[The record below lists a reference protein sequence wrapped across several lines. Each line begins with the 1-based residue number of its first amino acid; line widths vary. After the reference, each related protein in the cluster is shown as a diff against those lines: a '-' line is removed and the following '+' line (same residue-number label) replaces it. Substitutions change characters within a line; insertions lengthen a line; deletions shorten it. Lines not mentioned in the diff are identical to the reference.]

1 MTIQRFPGSAPGRSR
16 IVVHNGLVYTVATA
30 ASDSEDIA
38 EQTRLCLA
46 YLDKHLHEARTN
58 RSGLLQVTVYLS
70 DISHKPVFDAVW
82 RDWIG
87 GPENWPQRA
96 CVGTQLAGTDLV
108 EVVAVAMVVDWRVS
122 QSVPKSD
129 KNVRPRFPRTV
140 GKRPKR
146 SGQLLPRRD

>member
-1 MTIQRFPGSAPGRSR
+1 M
-16 IVVHNGLVYTVATA
+16 
-30 ASDSEDIA
+30 A

-46 YLDKHLHEARTN
+46 YLDKHLHEAGTN

-70 DISHKPVFDAVW
+70 DMSHKPVFDAVW

-96 CVGTQLAGTDLV
+96 CLGTQLAGTDLV